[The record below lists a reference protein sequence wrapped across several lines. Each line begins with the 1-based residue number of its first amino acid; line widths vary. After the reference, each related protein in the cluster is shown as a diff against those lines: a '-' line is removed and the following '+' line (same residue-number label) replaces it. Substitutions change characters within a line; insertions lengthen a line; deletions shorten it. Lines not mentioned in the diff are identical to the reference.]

1 MNRPPRGLARF
12 DSAAGMAL
20 ALADYLHGR
29 PFTSPSQSPLL
40 DRVMPAFNLLPRRAR
55 EWAYSIGGMTEGIDA
70 RRARHF
76 DMERVAEWLVGLY
89 PERPYPAVFVGSSNG
104 ALTHLAAALGVPWL
118 PQTFLCPIRAPF
130 SDPDD
135 AQRGFEKGRPIVDA
149 LLAADSRIAVHHMQ
163 DPNQDR
169 LMLRSMSYFRLKYR
183 ALPLGYREF
192 LLRNL
197 PRGATI
203 YVDACSRS
211 WPVTRTSERSVYQF
225 GATGGATEDEYLHGG
240 ARVREYLARYG
251 RARTH
256 WRPPEPNDVSPEAE
270 WGFDTALA
278 DDVAALA
285 RQMDWRVVRINFYE
299 PEALSFAAAAIHR
312 EWYRDAGIRPTRLIV
327 DSFLLMD
334 PLTTLELH
342 ALPFWLLFC
351 VEPSADA
358 LQRFLD
364 AEGPFDEIDLM
375 LFSHGTESIGLAS
388 IERWR
393 ALLDKATRSGRFI
406 GVDTARYPRDFA
418 TFVQFGR
425 ALARMQPRSA
435 VPPAM
440 TLARFETLLRQ
451 HGPAYAVHCAELAP
465 KTRVP
470 T

>member
-197 PRGATI
+197 PTRRNDLRRRLFAFVAGHAHERTIGVPVRRDGWRDRGRIPAWRR
-203 YVDACSRS
+203 AR
-211 WPVTRTSERSVYQF
+211 
-225 GATGGATEDEYLHGG
+225 
-240 ARVREYLARYG
+240 ARVSGPLRP
-251 RARTH
+251 RA
-256 WRPPEPNDVSPEAE
+256 N
-270 WGFDTALA
+270 ALA
-278 DDVAALA
+278 AARAERRVA
-285 RQMDWRVVRINFYE
+285 
-299 PEALSFAAAAIHR
+299 
-312 EWYRDAGIRPTRLIV
+312 
-327 DSFLLMD
+327 
-334 PLTTLELH
+334 
-342 ALPFWLLFC
+342 
-351 VEPSADA
+351 
-358 LQRFLD
+358 
-364 AEGPFDEIDLM
+364 
-375 LFSHGTESIGLAS
+375 
-388 IERWR
+388 
-393 ALLDKATRSGRFI
+393 
-406 GVDTARYPRDFA
+406 
-418 TFVQFGR
+418 
-425 ALARMQPRSA
+425 
-435 VPPAM
+435 
-440 TLARFETLLRQ
+440 
-451 HGPAYAVHCAELAP
+451 
-465 KTRVP
+465 
-470 T
+470 

>member
-1 MNRPPRGLARF
+1 M
-12 DSAAGMAL
+12 
-20 ALADYLHGR
+20 
-29 PFTSPSQSPLL
+29 
-40 DRVMPAFNLLPRRAR
+40 
-55 EWAYSIGGMTEGIDA
+55 
-70 RRARHF
+70 
-76 DMERVAEWLVGLY
+76 
-89 PERPYPAVFVGSSNG
+89 
-104 ALTHLAAALGVPWL
+104 
-118 PQTFLCPIRAPF
+118 
-130 SDPDD
+130 
-135 AQRGFEKGRPIVDA
+135 
-149 LLAADSRIAVHHMQ
+149 
-163 DPNQDR
+163 
-169 LMLRSMSYFRLKYR
+169 
-183 ALPLGYREF
+183 
-192 LLRNL
+192 
-197 PRGATI
+197 
-203 YVDACSRS
+203 
-211 WPVTRTSERSVYQF
+211 
-225 GATGGATEDEYLHGG
+225 
-240 ARVREYLARYG
+240 
-251 RARTH
+251 
-256 WRPPEPNDVSPEAE
+256 SPEAE

-285 RQMDWRVVRINFYE
+285 RQMDWRVVRIDFYE

-312 EWYRDAGIRPTRLIV
+312 EWYRDAEIRPTRLIV